1 MRGLAAGM
9 LAPPYLMMAILSGEN
24 SFKKSKLFFNTVCN
38 RIAWKL
44 VKILRILVSSE
55 FLNQCLWGLR
65 MCMFKNI
72 QGNSDEESLSNII
85 YQIS

>member
-1 MRGLAAGM
+1 
-9 LAPPYLMMAILSGEN
+9 
-24 SFKKSKLFFNTVCN
+24 
-38 RIAWKL
+38 
-44 VKILRILVSSE
+44 LRILVSSE